1 MLKEFCALKN
11 LFSAIC
17 TILAGYLVGVAL
29 FKFVV
34 IKPTS
39 TSNEVVKLDPETF
52 PDVVICG
59 DPAIG
64 KNSAKRYG
72 YKDPA
77 AYWHGGKDGYMENF
91 SGWNGIEGEKNSTE
105 IRDDLLNVKRGA
117 GLVETG
123 YYVLQVRDYELNN
136 LPVEFRMVTF
146 PYGRCELL
154 KSPQDLK
161 ISGHW
166 LTFKEAALK
175 PFSSLKILLMDPV
188 NSPLVFP
195 ANFEMRGSPIN
206 VELKNPNKG
215 WYSFQ
220 IKVSQSHHLEGD
232 PQFDCKEYSLND
244 TYGEC
249 IKQEWEGRFLRL
261 LNCTPPML
269 DASQMCDRRFALNWT
284 ESTKV
289 YELFYYW
296 TFGTEWNNSR

>member
-1 MLKEFCALKN
+1 MFVHLFYINLALICG
-11 LFSAIC
+11 LEMAIT
-17 TILAGYLVGVAL
+17 TILQ
-29 FKFVV
+29 
-34 IKPTS
+34 P
-39 TSNEVVKLDPETF
+39 
-52 PDVVICG
+52 
-59 DPAIG
+59 
-64 KNSAKRYG
+64 
-72 YKDPA
+72 
-77 AYWHGGKDGYMENF
+77 
-91 SGWNGIEGEKNSTE
+91 
-105 IRDDLLNVKRGA
+105 
-117 GLVETG
+117 GLVEID
-123 YYVLQVRDYELNN
+123 YYVLQERDYELNN

-166 LTFKEAALK
+166 LTFKEDALK

-206 VELKNPNKG
+206 VKLKNPNKG

-220 IKVSQSHHLEGD
+220 IKVSQSHHLEDD

-269 DASQMCDRRFALNWT
+269 DANQMCDRRFALNWT

-296 TFGTEWNNSR
+296 TFGTEWNNSRYIQNLGFTRLSANLHIFDTNDILISLLVTAECLKCHSKKWRSKERLDAPSICKCNVKVV